1 MAQRRMFSLKIID
14 TDLFLD
20 MPMSARLLYYD
31 LSMRADD
38 DGFVASPKKIQRMI
52 GCSDDDFKI
61 LISKQFIIPFENGIC
76 VIKHWRI
83 HNYIQKDRYTKTLY
97 QDEKQQLIETDG
109 SYEFKGIEDLD
120 TKCIQNVSNSD
131 TQVRLGKVRLEIGKD
146 SIDIEEEP
154 QKPKVKDK
162 KETKH
167 KYGEFNHVTLTDKEY
182 EKLIK
187 DFNENTIQSFITKI
201 DEYVEL
207 HGKNYKNYNLAIRQ
221 WIKREK
227 TFSNSGKKTDY
238 KKTNFNSYEQRD
250 NDYSEMERKAL
261 AVSSK
266 VAEEAKGNIENAD
279 DEFTKLQAKI
289 LSGK

>member
-31 LSMRADD
+31 LAMRADD

-61 LISKQFIIPFENGIC
+61 LISKQFIIPFENGVC

-83 HNYIQKDRYTKTLY
+83 HNYIQNDRYNKTLY
-97 QDEKQQLIETDG
+97 QNEKNQLIESNG
-109 SYEFKGIEDLD
+109 SYEIKELESMD

-131 TQVRLGKVRLEIGKD
+131 TQVRLGKDRLEIGKD

-154 QKPKVKDK
+154 QTSKPKDK

-182 EKLIK
+182 EKLVK
-187 DFNENTIQSFITKI
+187 DFNENAIQSFITKI

-227 TFSNSGKKTDY
+227 TFSNSSKKTDY

-266 VAEEAKGNIENAD
+266 VAEKSKENIESSN
-279 DEFTKLQAKI
+279 DEYKALQDKI
-289 LSGK
+289 LGRK